1 MLSIFFGTHKEHKKM
16 KKKILV
22 IHNFYR
28 DFGGEDSNIY
38 EELEF
43 LKKYYDVRFYYEENK
58 STIKLSD
65 IIGLSISNN
74 QKNK

>member
-1 MLSIFFGTHKEHKKM
+1 M

-74 QKNK
+74 KKTNNKLKKRNRII